1 MTIATPNKAELATMS
16 STLDREQYRRDTI
29 FESMKRLQ
37 MIRDGAM
44 RAKSGGLAHVEGG
57 LV

>member
-16 STLDREQYRRDTI
+16 TLDREQYRRVTI

>member
-1 MTIATPNKAELATMS
+1 MS
-16 STLDREQYRRDTI
+16 STLDREQYRRVTI

>member
-16 STLDREQYRRDTI
+16 TLDRREQYRRDTI